1 MGNYALDPPQTAC
14 ERDRGLPPHGW
25 CPACRVCAEARFSG
39 FYEHSRRRYFV
50 FKFLSGDAAAGSERP
65 LDDCEGLSFDKRVAL
80 PRRRGTGYS
89 INAGL

>member
-14 ERDRGLPPHGW
+14 ERDRGLPPHGGAL
-25 CPACRVCAEARFSG
+25 PVVCAEARFSG

-65 LDDCEGLSFDKRVAL
+65 VDDC
-80 PRRRGTGYS
+80 
-89 INAGL
+89 